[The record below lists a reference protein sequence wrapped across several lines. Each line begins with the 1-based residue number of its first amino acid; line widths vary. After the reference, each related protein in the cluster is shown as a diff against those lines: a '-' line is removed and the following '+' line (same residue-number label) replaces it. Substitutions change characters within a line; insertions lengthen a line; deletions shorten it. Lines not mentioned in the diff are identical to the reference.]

1 MISLNN
7 IGSAAD
13 ALHYFTHD
21 NYYTQEEGLAQ
32 SQWWGEAA
40 SRLGLSGQIDKE
52 AFFRLLEG
60 KVGEQELGRYERN
73 DQGIMQRQHRPGTD
87 MTFSAPKSVS
97 LLAEVA
103 GNLEV
108 RTAHEK
114 AVNTVLAFVEKELT
128 GTRITTAGNTQGSV
142 ANKG

>member
-40 SRLGLSGQIDKE
+40 SRLGLSGQIDKD
-52 AFFRLLEG
+52 AFFCLLEG

-73 DQGIMQRQHRPGTD
+73 DQGVMQRQHRELP
-87 MTFSAPKSVS
+87 PKFR
-97 LLAEVA
+97 LPKVA
-103 GNLEV
+103 
-108 RTAHEK
+108 
-114 AVNTVLAFVEKELT
+114 
-128 GTRITTAGNTQGSV
+128 
-142 ANKG
+142 